1 MSTLTIKLPDSLL
14 KTIRCLAKA
23 EGMSVNQFVSSAAGE
38 KLAAWQTLEHL
49 RREAASGH
57 RKDYLKFLDAA
68 GDETP
73 TETDRVFTSNSKS
86 GVID

>member
-14 KTIRCLAKA
+14 KTIRRLAKA
-23 EGMSVNQFVSSAAGE
+23 EGVSVNQFVSSAAGE
-38 KLAAWQTLEHL
+38 KMAAWQTLEHL
-49 RREAASGH
+49 RQEAEGGR

-73 TETDRVFTSNSKS
+73 AETDRVA
-86 GVID
+86 